1 MKTNEPDLVE
11 RNKSPVALNTIDAE
25 KLLATPLPP
34 MKYYVDGILP
44 RPDVWRRR
52 RRQVL
57 AGTVAVLAGCQWEAG
72 MGAACH

>member
-34 MKYYVDGILP
+34 
-44 RPDVWRRR
+44 
-52 RRQVL
+52 
-57 AGTVAVLAGCQWEAG
+57 
-72 MGAACH
+72 